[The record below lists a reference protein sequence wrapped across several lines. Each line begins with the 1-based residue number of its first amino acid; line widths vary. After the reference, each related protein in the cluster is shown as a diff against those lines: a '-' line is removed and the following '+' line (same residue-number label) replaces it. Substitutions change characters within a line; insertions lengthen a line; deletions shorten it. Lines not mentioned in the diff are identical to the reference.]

1 MTRKDYIAIANA
13 IIMNPDIY
21 DNEYFMSDLCNVFSN
36 DNKKFDKNTFENYIE
51 EGIKKEEIY
60 NEALNMIL

>member
-13 IIMNPDIY
+13 IILNPDIY
-21 DNEYFMSDLCNVFSN
+21 DNEYFMSVLCNTFSN